1 MINEPNVDVMINE
14 LGENG
19 QPASRY
25 VLCVVASK
33 RARQIL
39 EQRSNRETSD
49 STKELTLACRE
60 IAAGKIGATK
70 D

>member
-1 MINEPNVDVMINE
+1 MINEPSVDVMINQ

-19 QPASRY
+19 EPASRY
-25 VLCVVASK
+25 VLCVVAAK

-39 EQRSNRETSD
+39 EQSAGREPSEPE
-49 STKELTLACRE
+49 KELTLACRE
-60 IAAGKIGATK
+60 IANGKIGATK